1 MAKFY
6 FKGVTKRYSATCPS
20 PLRNGSLQVVRF
32 QVPTP
37 LDNNGITY
45 DSMLFGQSQQAVFT
59 TKVVHAY
66 IILNQDE
73 QSLQRLCRWVLSY
86 PKIYPFIHQDRIL
99 KYFGRGILVLIL
111 GEHKKDR
118 RVASASFIT
127 LLSLAGKAVKNLHR
141 SLSRLFISHSKWRQD
156 D

>member
-1 MAKFY
+1 MRGF
-6 FKGVTKRYSATCPS
+6 F
-20 PLRNGSLQVVRF
+20 
-32 QVPTP
+32 
-37 LDNNGITY
+37 
-45 DSMLFGQSQQAVFT
+45 
-59 TKVVHAY
+59 
-66 IILNQDE
+66 ILNQDE

-141 SLSRLFISHSKWRQD
+141 SLSRLFISHSKWRQAD
-156 D
+156 SGTLRVSGLAFYVWGWDE